1 MSGICW
7 FEEIAVGDIDI
18 VGGKGANLGEMARAG
33 FPVPPGFCVVAPAY
47 RQMIEESGLY
57 PQIEAILGQM
67 VVDDTADVASKSAQI
82 RELILGQPV
91 PASLAE
97 EIIGG
102 YRQLGTRMGLADPLS
117 TPVAVRSSAT
127 AEDLPTAAFA
137 GMQDTYLN
145 VRGPEALLDHIR
157 RCWASLW
164 TDRAVSYRTKQGFDH
179 QKVYVSV
186 VVQAMINS
194 EVSGILFTVNAVNYN
209 PEEVVINASWG
220 LGEAIV
226 SGQVNP
232 DTLIVRKEDGLVI
245 SRQTASKDLMIIY
258 AADGGTDEVDT
269 PDDLR
274 QAPALSDSQ
283 AAELAALGT
292 KIEAHYDRPMDIEW
306 GLVNGKLYLLQARPI
321 TTLVE
326 PAEVHDVEGEY
337 SRVMMVEIFPDAL
350 SPTFL
355 SVVEP
360 LLKGMFDYTFRRLG
374 FKAPVG
380 IEATGTFHHQPYF
393 HRRYLEEAF
402 SSLSPA
408 VRKSMVEQFI
418 NPISHEEEESAHEMS
433 FAYVKMLV
441 SMLRF
446 MVRFSKRL
454 PGILERYHAEI
465 DEVNALDLDGASDE
479 EIVKRIRGLVF
490 ETISRLM
497 NYDFLLIAMTGR
509 TYELLERVL
518 APHYGDETEAA
529 VAKLISGLSGNATM
543 ETNMHLWDLAQEA
556 KRSDEVSQVIL
567 TCDAQE
573 AMQRFVASADGRAFL
588 ANLDGF
594 MHGYGHREIR
604 LDIIYPTWKE
614 DPTPVFSFLRSYLDA
629 DEKQSPYAQQERL
642 EQERLELTRQ
652 AESRVGRGVKGRLMM
667 GRLFRWL
674 LSQAQMCT
682 RERDT
687 MHFEWTRLFP
697 PARRMFLTLGQRWC
711 DRGLLGE
718 ADDVFYM
725 RFEEMESMV
734 ATPISYTEIV
744 QTRKEEFEAAR
755 TYAWPDIIRDGR
767 EIYLERGNGN
777 RAPASDDYLSG
788 VAGSPG
794 TVKGTARVVNG
805 PEDFHKLQK
814 GEVLVAPLTNPVWTP
829 LFAVAGGLVTEVG
842 GILSHGAI
850 VAREYGIPAVMSV
863 NNATTKIGDGQTVTV
878 DGNMG
883 TIYFGN

>member
-7 FEEIAVGDIDI
+7 FEEITVGDIDI

-47 RQMIEESGLY
+47 REMIEESGLY
-57 PQIEAILGQM
+57 PKIEAILGQM
-67 VVDDTADVASKSAQI
+67 DFDDPADAEDKSAQI
-82 RELILGQPV
+82 RNLILGQPLS
-91 PASLAE
+91 ASLAD
-97 EIIGG
+97 EITGG
-102 YRQLGTRMGLADPLS
+102 YRQLGTRMGLADPNS

-127 AEDLPTAAFA
+127 AEDLPTASFA
-137 GMQDTYLN
+137 GQQDTYLN
-145 VRGPEALLDHIR
+145 VRGPEELLDHVR

-164 TDRAVSYRTKQGFDH
+164 THRAINYRVENDFDH
-179 QKVYVSV
+179 QKVFISV

-194 EVSGILFTVNAVNYN
+194 EVSGILFTAN
-209 PEEVVINASWG
+209 PVTSNREEVLINASWG

-232 DTLIVRKEDGLVI
+232 DTLIVRKEDGQVV
-245 SRQTASKDLMIIY
+245 SRHTGVKELQIIY
-258 AADGGTDEVDT
+258 SADGGTVEVGT

-274 QAPALSDSQ
+274 LKPTLSDSQ
-283 AAELAALGT
+283 AAELAALGA

-306 GLVNGKLYLLQARPI
+306 GLVDGKLYLLQARPI
-321 TTLVE
+321 TTLVK
-326 PAEVHDVEGEY
+326 PDTVHDVEGEY

-360 LLKGMFDYTFRRLG
+360 LLKGMFDYTFWRLG
-374 FKAPVG
+374 FKAPEG
-380 IEATGTFHHQPYF
+380 IEASHTFHHQPYF

-418 NPISHEEEESAHEMS
+418 NPISHEEAESSHELS
-433 FAYVKMLV
+433 FAYVNMLV
-441 SMLRF
+441 RMLRF
-446 MVRFSKRL
+446 MVLFSKRL

-465 DEVNALDLDGASDE
+465 DEVNGLDLENATDE
-479 EIVKRIRGLVF
+479 EVVTRIRGLVF
-490 ETISRLM
+490 DTISRLM

-509 TYELLERVL
+509 TYELLENVL
-518 APHYGDETEAA
+518 APHYGQESEAT
-529 VAKLISGLSGNATM
+529 VARLVSGLSGNATM

-556 KRSDEVSQVIL
+556 KRSGEVSQIIR
-567 TCDAQE
+567 TCDVQE
-573 AMQRFVASADGRAFL
+573 ALKRLEASAGGRAFL
-588 ANLDGF
+588 QNLDHF
-594 MHGYGHREIR
+594 MQGYGHREIR

-642 EQERLELTRQ
+642 EQERMALTRQ
-652 AESRVGRGVKGRLMM
+652 AETRIGQGLKGRLIM

-674 LSQAQMCT
+674 LGQAQMCT

-697 PARRMFLTLGQRWC
+697 PARRMFLSMGQRWR
-711 DRGLLGE
+711 DRGLLDE
-718 ADDVFYM
+718 PDDVFYL

-734 ATPISYTEIV
+734 TAPISCKEIV
-744 QTRKEEFEAAR
+744 QARKAEFEAAR
-755 TYAWPDIIRDGR
+755 SYPWPDIIRDGQ
-767 EIYLERGNGN
+767 EIYLERGNG
-777 RAPASDDYLSG
+777 APVSDDYLSG

-794 TVKGTARVVNG
+794 TVNGTARVVNG

-814 GEVLVAPLTNPVWTP
+814 GEILVAPLTNPVWTP

-863 NNATTKIGDGQTVTV
+863 NGATTKIGDGQTITV
-878 DGNMG
+878 NGNMG
-883 TIYFGN
+883 TVYFGN

>member
-1 MSGICW
+1 MSGIRW
-7 FEEIAVGDIDI
+7 FEEITVGDIDI

-47 RQMIEESGLY
+47 RQMIEESGLH
-57 PQIEAILGQM
+57 PQIEATLGQM
-67 VVDDTADVASKSAQI
+67 VVDDPADVSLKSASI
-82 RELILGQPV
+82 RELILGQPM
-91 PASLAE
+91 PASLAD

-102 YRQLGTRMGLADPLS
+102 YRQLGVKMGLEDPLS
-117 TPVAVRSSAT
+117 TPVAIRSSAT
-127 AEDLPTAAFA
+127 AEDLPTASFA
-137 GMQDTYLN
+137 GQQDTYLN

-164 TDRAVSYRTKQGFDH
+164 TDRAVTYRIKKGFDH

-186 VVQAMINS
+186 VVQAMVNS
-194 EVSGILFTVNAVNYN
+194 EVSGILFTAN
-209 PEEVVINASWG
+209 PVTSNREEVVINASWG

-226 SGQVNP
+226 SGLVSP
-232 DTLIVRKEDGLVI
+232 DTLTVRKENGQVI
-245 SRQTASKDLMIIY
+245 SRQTAAKELQIIY
-258 AADGGTDEVDT
+258 AADGGTAEVDT
-269 PDDLR
+269 PDDMR
-274 QAPALSDSQ
+274 RAPALSDSQ
-283 AAELAALGT
+283 AAELTALGAR
-292 KIEAHYDRPMDIEW
+292 IEAHYDVPQDIEW
-306 GLVNGKLYLLQARPI
+306 GLANGKWYLLQARPI
-321 TTLVE
+321 TTLIE
-326 PAEVHDVEGEY
+326 PAKVFAVEGEF

-408 VRKSMVEQFI
+408 VRRSMVEQFI
-418 NPISHEEEESAHEMS
+418 NPIAHEEEESAHELS

-446 MVRFSKRL
+446 MVLFSKRL

-465 DEVNALDLDGASDE
+465 DEVNALDLDGATDE
-479 EIVKRIRGLVF
+479 EIVTRIRGLVF

-509 TYELLERVL
+509 TYELLGNVL
-518 APHYGDETEAA
+518 APHYGEETEVA

-556 KRSDEVSQVIL
+556 KRSDEVSEIIR

-573 AMQRFVASADGRAFL
+573 AMQRFVALADGRAFL
-588 ANLDGF
+588 GKLDRF
-594 MHGYGHREIR
+594 MDGYGHREIR

-629 DEKQSPYAQQERL
+629 DEKQSPYAQQKRL
-642 EQERLELTRQ
+642 EQERLDLTRE
-652 AESRVGRGVKGRLMM
+652 AESRVGRGLKGRLVT

-674 LSQAQMCT
+674 LGQAQMCT

-697 PARRMFLTLGQRWC
+697 PARRMFLTMGQRWA
-711 DRGLLGE
+711 DRGLLAE

-734 ATPISYTEIV
+734 ARPVSYKEIV

-755 TYAWPDIIRDGR
+755 SYPWPDIIRDGE
-767 EIYLERGNGN
+767 EIYLERGNG
-777 RAPASDDYLSG
+777 APASDDYLNG

-794 TVKGTARVVNG
+794 MVNGTARVVNG
-805 PEDFHKLQK
+805 PEDFYKLNK
-814 GEVLVAPLTNPVWTP
+814 GEILVAPLTNPVWTP

-863 NNATTKIGDGQTVTV
+863 NDATGKIDDGQVCTV
-878 DGNMG
+878 DGNKG
-883 TIYFGN
+883 IVYVNQ

>member
-1 MSGICW
+1 
-7 FEEIAVGDIDI
+7 
-18 VGGKGANLGEMARAG
+18 
-33 FPVPPGFCVVAPAY
+33 
-47 RQMIEESGLY
+47 
-57 PQIEAILGQM
+57 
-67 VVDDTADVASKSAQI
+67 QI
-82 RELILGQPV
+82 RHLILDQPV

-97 EIIGG
+97 EITGS
-102 YRQLGTRMGLADPLS
+102 YRQLGARMGLVDPVS
-117 TPVAVRSSAT
+117 TPVAIRSSAT

-145 VRGPEALLDHIR
+145 IRGPEALLDHIR

-164 TDRAVSYRTKQGFDH
+164 TQRAITFRNHMGIDH
-179 QKVYVSV
+179 KEVYISV

-194 EVSGILFTVNAVNYN
+194 EVSGILFTAN
-209 PEEVVINASWG
+209 PVTSNREEVVINASWG

-226 SGQVNP
+226 SGLVSP
-232 DTLIVRKEDGLVI
+232 DTLTVRKENGQVV
-245 SRQTASKDLMIIY
+245 SRQTASKDRQIIY
-258 AADGGTDEVDT
+258 AADGGTIETDT

-274 QAPALSDSQ
+274 RAPALSDSQ
-283 AAELAALGT
+283 AAELATLGI
-292 KIEAHYDRPMDIEW
+292 KVEAHYDWPQDIEW
-306 GLVNGKLYLLQARPI
+306 GLVNGELYLLQARPI

-326 PAEVHDVEGEY
+326 SEISTPPEPEKVHDVEGEY

-350 SPTFL
+350 SPVFL

-360 LLKGMFDYTFRRLG
+360 LLKRMFDYTFRRLG
-374 FKAPVG
+374 FKTPEG
-380 IEATGTFHHQPYF
+380 IEATGTFYHQPYF

-418 NPISHEEEESAHEMS
+418 NPISHEEEESAHELS
-433 FAYVKMLV
+433 FAYLRMLV

-446 MVRFSKRL
+446 MVLFPKRL

-465 DEVNALDLDGASDE
+465 DEANAFDVDEATDE
-479 EIVKRIRGLVF
+479 EIVTRIRGLVF

-509 TYELLERVL
+509 TYELLEGVL
-518 APHYGDETEAA
+518 APHYGKETEAA

-556 KRSDEVSQVIL
+556 RRSDEVSQVIR
-567 TCDAQE
+567 TSDAQQ
-573 AMQRFVASADGRAFL
+573 AMQQLAKSAAGRTFL
-588 ANLDGF
+588 EKLDHF
-594 MHGYGHREIR
+594 MRGYGHREIR

-629 DEKQSPYAQQERL
+629 EERQSPYAQQARL
-642 EQERLELTRQ
+642 EQERLELTGQ
-652 AESRVGRGVKGRLMM
+652 AEARVARGLRGRLIT
-667 GRLFRWL
+667 RPLFRWL
-674 LSQAQMCT
+674 LGQAQMCT

-697 PARRMFLTLGQRWC
+697 PARRMILAMGQRWC
-711 DRGLLGE
+711 DRGLLAE
-718 ADDVFYM
+718 ADDIFYI

-734 ATPISYTEIV
+734 AAPTSYKGIV
-744 QTRKEEFEAAR
+744 QARKEEFEAAR
-755 TYAWPDIIRDGR
+755 SYSWPDIIRDGQ
-767 EIYLERGNGN
+767 EIFLERGNG
-777 RAPASDDYLSG
+777 APASDDYLSG

-794 TVKGTARVVNG
+794 VVSGTARVVSG
-805 PEDFHKLQK
+805 PEDFHKLYK
-814 GEVLVAPLTNPVWTP
+814 GEILVAPLTNPVWTP

-863 NNATTKIGDGQTVTV
+863 NGATGKIGDGQTVTI
-878 DGNMG
+878 DGNKG
-883 TIYFGN
+883 IVYVEG